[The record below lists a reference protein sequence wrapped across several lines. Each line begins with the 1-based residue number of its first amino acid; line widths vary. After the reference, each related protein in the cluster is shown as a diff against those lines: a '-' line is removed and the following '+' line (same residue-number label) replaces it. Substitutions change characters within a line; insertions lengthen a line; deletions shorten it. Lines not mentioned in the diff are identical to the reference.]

1 MCVSMCVILP
11 NVVLGWLDKARQS
24 RFWCHGDLVT
34 TRSRAAAAARAFY
47 PKTERQRG
55 RAGEAGALRGR
66 RGGASSSPAPPEA
79 QRRYM
84 SLHQHLTWKAM
95 PNIIG
100 T

>member
-1 MCVSMCVILP
+1 MEIWSQHVAGLP
-11 NVVLGWLDKARQS
+11 PPPELS
-24 RFWCHGDLVT
+24 I
-34 TRSRAAAAARAFY
+34 
-47 PKTERQRG
+47 PRQRG
-55 RAGEAGALRGR
+55 REAEAEPGEAGALRGR